1 MSSLLLSPEE
11 DCERRSLGRE
21 PSAFQCTPG
30 AGGAQAAPDGLP
42 GSGRAAPP
50 HPELQ
55 QAEVPGPRGQAP
67 LVRKPQPH
75 KIGSTQDWAS
85 STVGQRREPRAPCV
99 TQTWVQT
106 PASHVLAMCPGP
118 RPSGSRWGPQKRGLL
133 GLAALPFSAGGGR
146 KRAAWR
152 HGLQFPG
159 PRLTPE
165 VGKQPGSQLGAA
177 GRASFQAATQRKP
190 FVHLTWKADH
200 SRWGRG
206 SSGKTLCVEVPFGC
220 SGAGRSC
227 PFSTH
232 CSAICPQNQQSLRKP
247 VRYLP

>member
-1 MSSLLLSPEE
+1 MLAVTSQRQLHKEE
-11 DCERRSLGRE
+11 
-21 PSAFQCTPG
+21 T
-30 AGGAQAAPDGLP
+30 
-42 GSGRAAPP
+42 
-50 HPELQ
+50 H
-55 QAEVPGPRGQAP
+55 
-67 LVRKPQPH
+67 
-75 KIGSTQDWAS
+75 TS
-85 STVGQRREPRAPCV
+85 STVLSGFRLPPRAWLL
-99 TQTWVQT
+99 QTT
-106 PASHVLAMCPGP
+106 KFLPPYATELPTS
-118 RPSGSRWGPQKRGLL
+118 PSRATLRAHLSRFPSCSRWGPQKRGLL

-227 PFSTH
+227 PFSTR
-232 CSAICPQNQQSLRKP
+232 CSAASPNTNKAPPATAPRSLSGGWAPLGPCIPGPQNP
-247 VRYLP
+247 ATE